1 MSPKASVRLPLSAAQ
16 REIWLAHTL
25 DPSGRRYNIGEY
37 RELRGRVDPEL
48 VRAAFRQ
55 LAVETD
61 AMRIRGVGADGD
73 GPWQTLHADPGDQE
87 LALVDL
93 SGAEDP
99 AAAARDWMAA
109 ELARPFDLA
118 ADWLTRHTL
127 VKAGEKLWFHFHG
140 FHHLVIDGAGQSL
153 LSARLVELYEDV
165 AAGRPWRPSPFGSLT
180 ELLAEETGYRESP
193 QAAEDRAY
201 WVAKTADPPPAAR
214 IAGGRSAPVP
224 PGSLPFVRR
233 TVTLPAPYAR
243 QLREMARAHG
253 APWTRAVI
261 ALVAAYVHRASGTDA
276 EELTLALPVRARIG
290 ETARSTPAMLSN
302 IIPLRLPVPAGGT
315 LAGLLGAVVTE
326 VRQGLRR
333 QRTRFEELGPEG
345 APGRPPVSL
354 QLNIMAF
361 APGMQFFGV
370 PTTQHNLGNGPV
382 DGLAVAVYDLGPE
395 DGLRIDFDAAPESCD
410 TAAVA
415 AHQDRF
421 VRFVGTALAAPEE
434 PLSALELMD
443 RSERR
448 LVLHEWT
455 GVTAPVDERP
465 LTERF
470 EEQARIRPD
479 AVAVVFGED
488 HLTYGRLDTEANRL
502 AHHLR
507 ATTGLGRGDLAGILV
522 NRSLPLATGILAVLK
537 TGAAY
542 TLLDPD
548 YPDLRL
554 TSTATDAG
562 ITTLVTTE
570 GHAHRVPGPWPVVR
584 VDSEAPAIAA
594 RPGSRPESVLTG
606 PDDSACVMFT
616 SGSTGRPKGILSSHR
631 NLTST
636 LTGQTYCTFGPNET
650 FLQCSPVSWDAF
662 SLEFWGAL
670 LHGGTTVLQPGQ
682 RPEPALIAHLTP
694 HHHITMLQLSS
705 SLFNYLTDEH
715 PTTFTTTHT
724 VYTGG
729 EPASPTH
736 IHTLQQHH
744 PHLTITN
751 GYGPA
756 ESLGFT
762 TTHTIPQPTNNPT
775 TQPTPIGTPLTNK
788 HTYILDHHLQPVPPG
803 TTGELYLTGHG
814 IAHGY
819 LTQPTTTA
827 THFTP
832 NPYGPPG
839 TRLYRTGD
847 QAHWDTHGNLHY
859 TGRTDTQIKIRG
871 FRIEPTEIEN
881 TLTTHPHITQATTTH
896 TNNQLTAHI
905 TTTPNTTTTPHDIRT
920 YLRQHLPQHMIPTHI
935 TTHHQLPLTPNG
947 KIDKRALSRFAAPPT
962 EEGGRTASTPL
973 EEIVC
978 ALFAEVL
985 DLAEPP
991 SADADFFTL
1000 GGHSLLAA
1008 KLANRLS
1015 SALDAPLGLPDV
1027 FRRPTPAR
1035 LAEQLA
1041 ELTGRGAAPEP
1052 PAVPGPR
1059 PERLPLSFAQQR
1071 LWLVNG
1077 LEGGGTAYNV
1087 PLSVRLEGPLDTAA
1101 LRAAVRDVMERH
1113 EPLRTRITVMD
1124 GEPCQLV
1131 DPVGAA
1137 PFEVR
1142 DIAPES
1148 VEPELTAAA
1157 RHVFDLAAEAP
1168 LRVTLLR
1175 TGPESAVLLVLL
1187 HHIATDGQS
1196 LGPLFADLSAG
1207 YAARLAG
1214 RSPDPAPMP
1223 LAYADHALWQRSAL
1237 TGPVLD
1243 EQLAYWRRALAELP
1257 QELGLVHDR
1266 PRPPAAGGRGGAVA
1280 VDFGADL
1287 GRRIAGLARAERCT
1301 PFMVVQAALAAT
1313 LTRLGAGTDIP
1324 LGSPVAGRAHN
1335 GLAGLV
1341 GFFVNTLVLRTDT
1354 SGDPEFRALL
1364 RRVRDTD
1371 LDAFAHQDAPF
1382 DLVLEAVNPQRS
1394 LARHPLF
1401 QVCLAVE
1408 SGPAPAPV
1416 FPGVRSGPVVPVA
1429 TGAVKFD
1436 LEFLLHTGGAD
1447 GEPDGL
1453 AGTVLYS
1460 DDVFERASAERIVAM
1475 VRRTLEQAVAAPELQ
1490 LSRLDPMSARDRR
1503 LVLHKWTGVTAPVDE
1518 RTLTERFEEQARIRP
1533 DAVAVVFGEDHLTY
1547 GHLNTEA
1554 NQLAHHLRATTGLGR
1569 GDLAGILVNRSLPLA
1584 TSILAVLKTGA
1595 AYTLL
1600 DPDYPD
1606 LRLTS
1611 TATDAGITTLLTAG
1625 EQRGRLT
1632 GPWPEVPFD
1641 RLQLPELPDGT
1652 PDIAT
1657 SPDDSACV
1665 MFTSGSTGRPKG
1677 ILSSHR
1683 NLTSTLTGQ
1692 TYCTFGPNETFLQ
1705 CSPVSWDA
1713 FSLEFWGALLH
1724 GGTTVLQPGQR
1735 PEPALIAHLTPHHHI
1750 TMLQLS
1756 SSLFNYLTDEH
1767 PTTFT
1772 TTHTVYTGGEP
1783 ASPTHI
1789 HTLQQHHPH
1798 LTITNGYGPAE
1809 SLGFT
1814 TTHTI
1819 PQPTNNPTTQPTPIG
1834 TPLTNKH
1841 TYILDHHLQP
1851 VPPGTTG
1858 ELYLTGH
1865 GIAHGYL
1872 TQPTTT
1878 ATHFTPNPNGPPGTR
1893 LYRTGDQAHW
1903 DTHGNLHYTG
1913 RTDTQIKIR
1922 GFRIEPTEI
1931 ENTLT
1936 THPHITQATTTHTNN
1951 QLTAHITTTPN
1962 TTTTPHDIRTYL
1974 RQHLP
1979 QHMIPTHITTHHQ
1992 LPLTPN
1998 GKIDKQALLALP
2010 KPRPET
2016 AGAAGRPPRTAL
2028 ERTVCAAFGEALG
2041 TDVPPGPDDDFFALG
2056 GHSLVAAKLA
2066 NRLSRALELKL
2077 TLRDVF
2083 RHQTPARLAAY
2094 LETGPAD
2101 TTTAPEPRRARPVLR
2116 RRTDQ
2121 ERITS

>member
-1 MSPKASVRLPLSAAQ
+1 
-16 REIWLAHTL
+16 
-25 DPSGRRYNIGEY
+25 
-37 RELRGRVDPEL
+37 
-48 VRAAFRQ
+48 
-55 LAVETD
+55 
-61 AMRIRGVGADGD
+61 
-73 GPWQTLHADPGDQE
+73 
-87 LALVDL
+87 
-93 SGAEDP
+93 
-99 AAAARDWMAA
+99 
-109 ELARPFDLA
+109 
-118 ADWLTRHTL
+118 
-127 VKAGEKLWFHFHG
+127 
-140 FHHLVIDGAGQSL
+140 
-153 LSARLVELYEDV
+153 
-165 AAGRPWRPSPFGSLT
+165 
-180 ELLAEETGYRESP
+180 
-193 QAAEDRAY
+193 
-201 WVAKTADPPPAAR
+201 
-214 IAGGRSAPVP
+214 
-224 PGSLPFVRR
+224 
-233 TVTLPAPYAR
+233 
-243 QLREMARAHG
+243 
-253 APWTRAVI
+253 
-261 ALVAAYVHRASGTDA
+261 
-276 EELTLALPVRARIG
+276 
-290 ETARSTPAMLSN
+290 
-302 IIPLRLPVPAGGT
+302 
-315 LAGLLGAVVTE
+315 
-326 VRQGLRR
+326 
-333 QRTRFEELGPEG
+333 
-345 APGRPPVSL
+345 
-354 QLNIMAF
+354 
-361 APGMQFFGV
+361 
-370 PTTQHNLGNGPV
+370 
-382 DGLAVAVYDLGPE
+382 
-395 DGLRIDFDAAPESCD
+395 
-410 TAAVA
+410 
-415 AHQDRF
+415 
-421 VRFVGTALAAPEE
+421 
-434 PLSALELMD
+434 
-443 RSERR
+443 
-448 LVLHEWT
+448 
-455 GVTAPVDERP
+455 
-465 LTERF
+465 
-470 EEQARIRPD
+470 
-479 AVAVVFGED
+479 
-488 HLTYGRLDTEANRL
+488 
-502 AHHLR
+502 
-507 ATTGLGRGDLAGILV
+507 
-522 NRSLPLATGILAVLK
+522 
-537 TGAAY
+537 
-542 TLLDPD
+542 
-548 YPDLRL
+548 
-554 TSTATDAG
+554 
-562 ITTLVTTE
+562 
-570 GHAHRVPGPWPVVR
+570 
-584 VDSEAPAIAA
+584 
-594 RPGSRPESVLTG
+594 
-606 PDDSACVMFT
+606 
-616 SGSTGRPKGILSSHR
+616 
-631 NLTST
+631 
-636 LTGQTYCTFGPNET
+636 
-650 FLQCSPVSWDAF
+650 
-662 SLEFWGAL
+662 
-670 LHGGTTVLQPGQ
+670 
-682 RPEPALIAHLTP
+682 
-694 HHHITMLQLSS
+694 
-705 SLFNYLTDEH
+705 
-715 PTTFTTTHT
+715 
-724 VYTGG
+724 
-729 EPASPTH
+729 
-736 IHTLQQHH
+736 
-744 PHLTITN
+744 
-751 GYGPA
+751 
-756 ESLGFT
+756 
-762 TTHTIPQPTNNPT
+762 
-775 TQPTPIGTPLTNK
+775 
-788 HTYILDHHLQPVPPG
+788 
-803 TTGELYLTGHG
+803 
-814 IAHGY
+814 
-819 LTQPTTTA
+819 
-827 THFTP
+827 
-832 NPYGPPG
+832 
-839 TRLYRTGD
+839 
-847 QAHWDTHGNLHY
+847 
-859 TGRTDTQIKIRG
+859 
-871 FRIEPTEIEN
+871 
-881 TLTTHPHITQATTTH
+881 

-920 YLRQHLPQHMIPTHI
+920 YLRQHLPDHMIPTHI

-1041 ELTGRGAAPEP
+1041 ELTGRGAAPAP

-1142 DIAPES
+1142 DIAPEA

-1157 RHVFDLAAEAP
+1157 GHVFDLAAEAP

-1196 LGPLFADLSAG
+1196 LGPLFADLSAA

-1223 LAYADHALWQRSAL
+1223 LSYADHALWQRSAL

-1243 EQLAYWRRALAELP
+1243 EQLAYWRRALSELP

-1408 SGPAPAPV
+1408 SGPAPVPV

-1503 LVLHKWTGVTAPVDE
+1503 LVLHEWTGVTAPVDE

-1533 DAVAVVFGEDHLTY
+1533 AAVAVVFGEDHLTY

-1569 GDLAGILVNRSLPLA
+1569 GDLAGILINRSLPLA
-1584 TSILAVLKTGA
+1584 TGILAVLKTGA

-1692 TYCTFGPNETFLQ
+1692 TYCTFGPSETFLQ

-1724 GGTTVLQPGQR
+1724 GGTTILQPGQR

-1756 SSLFNYLTDEH
+1756 SSLF
-1767 PTTFT
+1767 
-1772 TTHTVYTGGEP
+1772 
-1783 ASPTHI
+1783 
-1789 HTLQQHHPH
+1789 
-1798 LTITNGYGPAE
+1798 
-1809 SLGFT
+1809 
-1814 TTHTI
+1814 
-1819 PQPTNNPTTQPTPIG
+1819 
-1834 TPLTNKH
+1834 
-1841 TYILDHHLQP
+1841 
-1851 VPPGTTG
+1851 
-1858 ELYLTGH
+1858 
-1865 GIAHGYL
+1865 
-1872 TQPTTT
+1872 
-1878 ATHFTPNPNGPPGTR
+1878 
-1893 LYRTGDQAHW
+1893 
-1903 DTHGNLHYTG
+1903 
-1913 RTDTQIKIR
+1913 
-1922 GFRIEPTEI
+1922 
-1931 ENTLT
+1931 
-1936 THPHITQATTTHTNN
+1936 
-1951 QLTAHITTTPN
+1951 
-1962 TTTTPHDIRTYL
+1962 
-1974 RQHLP
+1974 
-1979 QHMIPTHITTHHQ
+1979 
-1992 LPLTPN
+1992 
-1998 GKIDKQALLALP
+1998 
-2010 KPRPET
+2010 
-2016 AGAAGRPPRTAL
+2016 
-2028 ERTVCAAFGEALG
+2028 
-2041 TDVPPGPDDDFFALG
+2041 
-2056 GHSLVAAKLA
+2056 
-2066 NRLSRALELKL
+2066 
-2077 TLRDVF
+2077 
-2083 RHQTPARLAAY
+2083 
-2094 LETGPAD
+2094 
-2101 TTTAPEPRRARPVLR
+2101 
-2116 RRTDQ
+2116 
-2121 ERITS
+2121 